1 MPLFRYLLGFALLA
15 FTLLSAE
22 PTFPELTSRVVD
34 EATLFSAAQKAE
46 LESTLENH
54 ENNTSN
60 QVVVVTLK
68 SLDGYDIRDYG
79 LELGRAWGIG
89 QKDKN
94 NGVLL
99 IIAPNERKVSIEVGY
114 GLEGALPDATAKS
127 IIDQEIL
134 PYFKEGD
141 YFGGAKFGVDAIISA
156 IKGEYVPYEVE
167 SSSKSFKFTD
177 LIMPLIFLFVFI
189 AGPVFGKKNKFDAN
203 NIIPALIF
211 SGFVG
216 IFTWVMFSILLL
228 SITLSIIVFISML
241 FADPTVYENSSDGSY
256 SGYNGG
262 GGFSSGGGFSG
273 GGGSFGGG
281 GASGSW

>member
-15 FTLLSAE
+15 FTLLSAQ
-22 PTFPELTSRVVD
+22 PAFPELTSRVVD

-68 SLDGYDIRDYG
+68 SLEGYDIRDYG

-99 IIAPNERKVSIEVGY
+99 IITPNERKVSIEVGY

-228 SITLSIIVFISML
+228 SIVLSIIVFVSML
-241 FADPTVYENSSDGSY
+241 FADPTVYENSSGGSY
-256 SGYNGG
+256 SGG

>member
-15 FTLLSAE
+15 FTLLSAQ
-22 PTFPELTSRVVD
+22 PAFPELTSRVVD

-156 IKGEYVPYEVE
+156 IKGEYVSYEVE

-216 IFTWVMFSILLL
+216 IFTWIMFSILLL

-241 FADPTVYENSSDGSY
+241 FADPTVYENSSGGSY
-256 SGYNGG
+256 SGYSGG

>member
-156 IKGEYVPYEVE
+156 IKGEYVSYEVE

-241 FADPTVYENSSDGSY
+241 FADPTVYENSSGGSY
-256 SGYNGG
+256 SGYSGG

>member
-1 MPLFRYLLGFALLA
+1 
-15 FTLLSAE
+15 
-22 PTFPELTSRVVD
+22 
-34 EATLFSAAQKAE
+34 
-46 LESTLENH
+46 
-54 ENNTSN
+54 
-60 QVVVVTLK
+60 
-68 SLDGYDIRDYG
+68 

-241 FADPTVYENSSDGSY
+241 FADPTVYENSSGGSY
-256 SGYNGG
+256 SGG

>member
-15 FTLLSAE
+15 FTLLSAQ
-22 PTFPELTSRVVD
+22 PAFPELTSRVVD

-216 IFTWVMFSILLL
+216 IFTWIMFSILLL

-241 FADPTVYENSSDGSY
+241 FADPTVYENSSGGSY
-256 SGYNGG
+256 SGYSGG